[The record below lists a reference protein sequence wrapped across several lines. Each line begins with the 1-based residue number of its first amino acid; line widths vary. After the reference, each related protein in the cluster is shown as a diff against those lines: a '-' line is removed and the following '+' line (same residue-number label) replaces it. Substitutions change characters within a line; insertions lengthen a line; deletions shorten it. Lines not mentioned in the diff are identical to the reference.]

1 MAYPPLVQQLIQLLS
16 QLPSVGP
23 KTAERYIFYLLEQK
37 PELIKPLAHH
47 LEQLSQTLTT
57 CSECGAITL
66 SDPCPIC
73 RDSQRSTA
81 LLCIVAT
88 NQDLEAIET
97 TGSYLGRYLVL
108 GGYLDTLNGIKP
120 TDLRLE
126 TLLKYLQKNKNIKE
140 IILAFNPTIE
150 GETTALYIQKLLKN
164 KWHGHISRLA
174 RGLATGTNL
183 EYTDPLT
190 LANALKFRQEINN

>member
-37 PELIKPLAHH
+37 PELIEPLAHH

-66 SDPCPIC
+66 SSPCSIC
-73 RDSQRSTA
+73 RDPQRSAT
-81 LLCIVAT
+81 LLCVVAT

-97 TGSYLGRYLVL
+97 TGSYPGRYFVR
-108 GGYLDTLNGIKP
+108 GGYLDTRNGIKP

-126 TLLKYLQKNKNIKE
+126 TLLQYLQKNKDIKE

-150 GETTALYIQKLLKN
+150 GETTALYIQKLLKG
-164 KWHGHISRLA
+164 KWPGRISRLA

-190 LANALKFRQEINN
+190 LANALKFRQEVK

>member
-73 RDSQRSTA
+73 RDPQRSTA
-81 LLCIVAT
+81 ILCIVAT

-126 TLLKYLQKNKNIKE
+126 TLLKYLQKNK
-140 IILAFNPTIE
+140 
-150 GETTALYIQKLLKN
+150 
-164 KWHGHISRLA
+164 WHGHISRLA